1 MHVPRPV
8 GIAVQAQVFLVR
20 VALRVERLD
29 VCVVRRGL
37 IVCVVVR
44 VRVARASSRA
54 SSRDRDR
61 VPVASRSRGVRIR
74 RSARARV
81 RTARQG
87 LDEAVASTGK
97 VCVDLIDRAR
107 GLHGRRAGEAARE
120 CRDGA
125 VGFEIRLGN
134 TWIRH
139 HLAKCRFGTGTS
151 RRARGDAIGEGRRAK
166 ACVTRHTR
174 VNRRRRRR
182 RWR

>member
-29 VCVVRRGL
+29 VCAVRRGL
-37 IVCVVVR
+37 IVCVDASD
-44 VRVARASSRA
+44 RVARDSSRA
-54 SSRDRDR
+54 SSRVRDR
-61 VPVASRSRGVRIR
+61 GPVASRSRVARIR

-87 LDEAVASTGK
+87 LDEAVPSTGK

-120 CRDGA
+120 CRDVA
-125 VGFEIRLGN
+125 VGFEIPAREVRPN
-134 TWIRH
+134 FFCR
-139 HLAKCRFGTGTS
+139 HLAKCRFGTDA
-151 RRARGDAIGEGRRAK
+151 RRRDGEGRRASRES
-166 ACVTRHTR
+166 VRLHVVR
-174 VNRRRRRR
+174 E
-182 RWR
+182 